1 MGLTLKN
8 RGTADDLR
16 NTQKE
21 SQQSH
26 SASLQKPVVFRNRF
40 TNDLTMQPKRY
51 DLYNGLVTHW
61 KRFGSVAIF
70 DRFSDRFQHVFKP

>member
-8 RGTADDLR
+8 CSTADDLR

-26 SASLQKPVVFRNRF
+26 PAPLQKPVVFRNRF

-51 DLYNGLVTHW
+51 DLYNGLVTH
-61 KRFGSVAIF
+61 
-70 DRFSDRFQHVFKP
+70 